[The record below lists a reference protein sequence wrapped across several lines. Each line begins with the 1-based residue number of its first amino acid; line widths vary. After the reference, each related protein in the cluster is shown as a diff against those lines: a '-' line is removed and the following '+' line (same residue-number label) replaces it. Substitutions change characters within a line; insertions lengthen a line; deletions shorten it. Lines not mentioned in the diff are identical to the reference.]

1 MRTILLAAAAAALL
15 LPSTASAAGF
25 EPISTSGLGLTKTGL
40 TDADYARV
48 AKLEQKYPRSSVGAV
63 IASANREVQP
73 LGNAPELKGVKDVSG
88 GFRWNPG
95 DNAVDYWWPQGI
107 TGSADA
113 TPGGV
118 VDGHRELLVS
128 WYSKNG
134 KGTRVSFVNADSLSN
149 TKYRHV
155 LLVEPNDSGGF
166 GLVQSHAGGIAWVG
180 DYLYVAE
187 TDGGLRVFDMRHLLK
202 VPNPDDALG
211 YAFIL
216 PQVGLYKTEP
226 GLRFSFVALDRTN
239 GPALVTGEY
248 KKGAAGGRIV
258 RWPLGADNLPTR
270 QGRGGLHVARGQ
282 HAGRADAQ
290 RQGRLVL
297 ERRRGQPRR
306 VHDRRARRGDHAAH
320 VGRGRGGREP
330 TPPPAGASTRSP
342 STRARASCSAFPLPR
357 SVSERTATIA
367 SVTALAIVLGLAIGL
382 IVGAV
387 GGGGAILALPVLIY
401 VLGEPVGPAAT
412 ASLVVVS
419 VAAAIGAGSLARHGR
434 VCWRLAFTFA
444 APAAAGSLLG
454 TFAQPQR
461 RRGRAG
467 ARVRAR

>member
-1 MRTILLAAAAAALL
+1 M
-15 LPSTASAAGF
+15 
-25 EPISTSGLGLTKTGL
+25 
-40 TDADYARV
+40 
-48 AKLEQKYPRSSVGAV
+48 

-73 LGNAPELKGVKDVSG
+73 LGNAPELKGVKNVTG

-155 LLVEPNDSGGF
+155 LLVEPDDSGGF

-180 DYLYVAE
+180 DHLYVAE

-226 GLRFSFVALDRTN
+226 GLRFSFVALDRTQRPRARHRRVQA
-239 GPALVTGEY
+239 GRRGRADRAL
-248 KKGAAGGRIV
+248 AAGRRQPADGPGR
-258 RWPLGADNLPTR
+258 
-270 QGRGGLHVARGQ
+270 RGVQVARGQ

-290 RQGRLVL
+290 RQGRLLL
-297 ERRRGQPRR
+297 ERG
-306 VHDRRARRGDHAAH
+306 
-320 VGRGRGGREP
+320 
-330 TPPPAGASTRSP
+330 
-342 STRARASCSAFPLPR
+342 
-357 SVSERTATIA
+357 
-367 SVTALAIVLGLAIGL
+367 
-382 IVGAV
+382 
-387 GGGGAILALPVLIY
+387 
-401 VLGEPVGPAAT
+401 
-412 ASLVVVS
+412 
-419 VAAAIGAGSLARHGR
+419 
-434 VCWRLAFTFA
+434 
-444 APAAAGSLLG
+444 
-454 TFAQPQR
+454 
-461 RRGRAG
+461 
-467 ARVRAR
+467 